1 MVALYIRKITYL
13 IDMFPIKRLNGARE
27 RLNLVMDTNAIIEI
41 LEHDG
46 PLRRTLRRF
55 KGLSPRILISKIVL
69 AELHKIAGYSEEEV
83 VSEISRKL
91 HSKVTVVTD
100 NEDINLAA
108 EELEKKHSSAHYPDS
123 VILATALINDFTLLS
138 YDHGLLDC
146 AKSEGI
152 KTFVPKNK
160 EASAA

>member
-1 MVALYIRKITYL
+1 M
-13 IDMFPIKRLNGARE
+13 DMSTIKRLNGARE

-69 AELHKIAGYSEEEV
+69 SELNRIAGYSEEEV

-91 HSKVTVVTD
+91 HTKVTVIGE
-100 NEDINLAA
+100 NEDISSAA
-108 EELEKKHSSAHYPDS
+108 EELEEKYSSAHYPDS
-123 VILATALINDFTLLS
+123 VILATALISDSTLLS
-138 YDHGLLDC
+138 YDQGLLDC
-146 AKSEGI
+146 AKSEGV

-160 EASAA
+160 EVSAA